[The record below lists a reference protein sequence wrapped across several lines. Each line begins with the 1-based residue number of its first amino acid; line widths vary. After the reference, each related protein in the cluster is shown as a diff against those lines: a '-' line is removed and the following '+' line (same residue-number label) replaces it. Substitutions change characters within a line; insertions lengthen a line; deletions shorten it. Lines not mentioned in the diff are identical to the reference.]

1 MTADILQSHDVE
13 RMVAD
18 ARSLGLVDDAY
29 VPASAG
35 PAWQA
40 EAAAGG
46 PPLPPLVSLRADQ
59 TPNKHQ
65 QGRGTC
71 YAFATAAAMEAA
83 INRRYGR
90 LVDLSEQY
98 LFQVYKTSD
107 AQGPR
112 EVSKGVFDT
121 NSSLWGFQGNSNCVE
136 AATRMAVP
144 VEGAAPYLD
153 QPELEWLRA
162 SIAAANPAPMGDL
175 AAFTGQRQLDEVEW
189 SAGVVPL
196 AARHQAEYRVTA
208 FHQVGAAS
216 LDVMSELAAG
226 REVVMDIP
234 DHCLLVIGYDTVNS
248 AWEIKNSWSDT
259 APIWVAWGTP
269 LANFKG
275 GYAIDGVELVV
286 DSQPHAA
293 WLGRWRLRIG
303 AQVGELVLHRFTD
316 RNLGLGT
323 VVALDGEA
331 TATRLGR
338 ATLDGE
344 QRDVNGWLTTGGTG
358 MVLFVAPD
366 AEPTTPGARVG
377 TRYEVAL
384 EPGWM
389 RASGASPAGGET
401 LTMLRPE
408 AVTPGYGDLSDLTD
422 LGLRNVGAQPA
433 LVSWS
438 PERLDVL
445 APAAEGFG
453 HGYYGAD
460 GWAAWERLGGSM
472 AQVMGPGRAVSA
484 ATWGPDRLDV
494 FMAGEDGQLQH
505 AWHDGPV
512 GWGQWDDLGGGI
524 EPGQAVGA
532 ISRSRGRLEVFAIS
546 SYGPV
551 VKKFYEPAVGW
562 SEWRPIEEIPS
573 RRLVGGISAAADPG
587 GIWLASVDAA
597 TRRPLL
603 RRFDLQL
610 GWDTWVELSR
620 DATVSL
626 PAVVTTE
633 NQFQLLGKPATHS
646 PHVMW
651 LPAAAAG
658 PPELRYTTR
667 TAGTFS
673 TSAIALS
680 GAVPKGVAAASW
692 GPSRLD
698 VVVTLQ
704 SADGDLYSIRSL
716 DHLWSGDAGLGF
728 GIETLDIY

>member
-18 ARSLGLVDDAY
+18 ARSRGLIDDAY

-46 PPLPPLVSLRADQ
+46 APLPPLVSLRADQ

-71 YAFATAAAMEAA
+71 FAFATAAAMEAA

-90 LVDLSEQY
+90 QIDLSEQY
-98 LFQVYKTSD
+98 LFHVYKTSD

-136 AATRMAVP
+136 AAARMAVP

-153 QPELEWLRA
+153 QPEMEWVRA

-175 AAFTGQRQLDEVEW
+175 KAFTGQRQLDEVEW

-208 FHQVGAAS
+208 FHPVGAAS

-259 APIWVAWGTP
+259 SPIWVAWGTP

-275 GYAIDGVELVV
+275 GYAIDGVELVAN
-286 DSQPHAA
+286 SQPHAA

-303 AQVGELVLHRFTD
+303 TQVGELVLHRFTD
-316 RNLGLGT
+316 RNLGLGAA
-323 VVALDGEA
+323 VDLDGEA

-338 ATLDGE
+338 ATLDG
-344 QRDVNGWLTTGGTG
+344 QHRDVNGWLTAGGTG
-358 MVLFVAPD
+358 LVLYVAPD
-366 AEPTTPGARVG
+366 STPTTPGVRVG

-384 EPGWM
+384 EPDWM
-389 RASGASPAGGET
+389 RAHSAAPDGGEI

-408 AVTPGYGDLSDLTD
+408 AVTPGYADLRDLTD

-433 LVSWS
+433 LVSWA

-445 APAAEGFG
+445 VPAGEGFG
-453 HGYYGAD
+453 HLYYGVD
-460 GWAAWERLGGSM
+460 GWAGWERLGGST

-494 FMAGEDGQLQH
+494 FVAGEEGQLH
-505 AWHDGPV
+505 HGWYGWPE

-524 EPGQAVGA
+524 EPGLAVGA
-532 ISRSRGRLEVFAIS
+532 ISRSPGRLEVLAIS

-551 VKKFYEPAVGW
+551 VKKLYEPAVGW
-562 SEWRPIEEIPS
+562 SEWRTIEEIPS

-587 GIWLASVDAA
+587 GIWIASVDAA

-603 RRFDLQL
+603 RRFELHH
-610 GWDTWVELSR
+610 GWDIWIELSHE
-620 DATVSL
+620 AALSV

-633 NQFQLLGKPATHS
+633 DPFQLLGKPPTHS

-651 LPAAAAG
+651 LPAAAG
-658 PPELRYTTR
+658 QPELRYTTR
-667 TAGTFS
+667 SAGTFP
-673 TSAIALS
+673 TSAITLS
-680 GAVPKGVAAASW
+680 GVPKGVAAASW
-692 GPSRLD
+692 GSSRVD

-704 SADGDLYSIRSL
+704 TTDGDLYSIRSL
-716 DHLWSGDAGLGF
+716 DHLWSGDAGVGF
-728 GIETLDIY
+728 GIETLAIG